1 MPPSCKSAANRRG
14 LALSVGLWMVSAE
27 FLGAL
32 ALCVRS
38 GNTGRVITLTEPQV
52 WTLIGV
58 FSTVLFAVFATM
70 SGYMVRTMNAGFD
83 RVDAKIDDL
92 RAEMNA
98 RFELVDVKF
107 ELVDVKFERINDRFD
122 HLDRDMQ
129 AIRKRVFPD
138 V

>member
-1 MPPSCKSAANRRG
+1 
-14 LALSVGLWMVSAE
+14 MVSVE
-27 FLGAL
+27 FRRTL

-58 FSTVLFAVFATM
+58 FSTVLFAVLATM

-83 RVDAKIDDL
+83 RVDAKIDGL

-98 RFELVDVKF
+98 KFDRVDTQFERVDTQF
-107 ELVDVKFERINDRFD
+107 EMVDVKFERVNDRFD
-122 HLDRDMQ
+122 HLDRDVQ
-129 AIRKRVFPD
+129 AISKRVFPD

>member
-1 MPPSCKSAANRRG
+1 
-14 LALSVGLWMVSAE
+14 MVSVE
-27 FLGAL
+27 FRRTL

-83 RVDAKIDDL
+83 RVDAKIDGL
-92 RAEMNA
+92 RAAMNA
-98 RFELVDVKF
+98 KFDRVDTQF
-107 ELVDVKFERINDRFD
+107 ELVDVKFERVNDRFD
-122 HLDRDMQ
+122 HLDRDVQ
-129 AIRKRVFPD
+129 AISKRVFPD